1 MKFGLLGG
9 RLGHSFSPRIHAQLA
24 DYEYKLYPMPEDEVK
39 NWIRTCDLNGFNVT
53 IPYKEKVYALC
64 DGLTDRAK
72 KIGCVNTV
80 KKMPDGTI
88 YGDNTDYYGFSYMVK
103 KLGVAIKNR
112 KILIIGSGGT
122 AKTATAVLTDMGAKE
137 IVIVSR
143 KDNTPETLKKHSDT
157 DVLVNA
163 SPVGMYPKNGESPVD
178 LDLFP
183 ACKGIID
190 VIYNPSLTELLI
202 QGQKRGIPC
211 INGLSMLVAQAKMAC
226 EIFTDTNIAEPEIDR
241 ITKEIEKQTKNLILV
256 GMPGCGKTT
265 AGKNLAL
272 ITGKEFID
280 SDEVIKKAENRSP
293 SEIIKAEGEKTFRE
307 IETRVLKEICK
318 ESGKIIA
325 TGGGAVTIPEN
336 HDIMRQN
343 GTVIFLKRPIERL
356 DKSDRPLSIDLP
368 ALYKKRLPLYEKFS
382 DSEVEGRESPT
393 ETAAAI
399 LAAWEE
405 KV

>member
-9 RLGHSFSPRIHAQLA
+9 RLGHSFSPQIHAQLA
-24 DYEYKLYPMPEDEVK
+24 DYEYKLYPMPENEVERWVR
-39 NWIRTCDLNGFNVT
+39 NCDLNGFNVT

-80 KKMPDGTI
+80 KKMPDGKL

-103 KLGVAIKNR
+103 KLGVEIKD
-112 KILIIGSGGT
+112 KKVLVIGSGGT

-157 DVLVNA
+157 DILVNA

-183 ACKGIID
+183 DCKGIID

-226 EIFTDTNIAEPEIDR
+226 EIFIDTNIAESKIDR

-272 ITGKEFID
+272 MTGKEFID

-293 SEIIKAEGEKTFRE
+293 SEIIKAEGEKAFRE
-307 IETRVLKEICK
+307 IETRVLKEVCK
-318 ESGKIIA
+318 GSGKIIA
-325 TGGGAVTIPEN
+325 TGGGSVTIPEN

-368 ALYKKRLPLYEKFS
+368 ALYKKRLPLYEEFS

>member
-9 RLGHSFSPRIHAQLA
+9 RLGHSFSPQIHAQLA
-24 DYEYKLYPMPEDEVK
+24 DYEYKLYPMPEDEVEG
-39 NWIRTCDLNGFNVT
+39 WIKACNLNGFNVT

-64 DGLTDRAK
+64 DVLTDRAK

-80 KKMPDGTI
+80 KKMPDGKI

-103 KLGVAIKNR
+103 KLGVKIRDR

-122 AKTATAVLTDMGAKE
+122 AKTATAVLTDMGAKK
-137 IVIVSR
+137 IVILSR
-143 KDNTPETLKKHSDT
+143 KDNTPENLKKHSDT

-178 LDLFP
+178 LDFFP
-183 ACKGIID
+183 DCKGIID

-211 INGLSMLVAQAKMAC
+211 INGLSMLVAQAKLAC
-226 EIFTDTNIAEPEIDR
+226 EIFTDTNIAESEIDR

-272 ITGKEFID
+272 LTGKEFID
-280 SDEVIKKAENRSP
+280 SDEVIKATEGKCP
-293 SEIIKAEGEKTFRE
+293 SEIIKSEGERVFRE

-343 GTVIFLKRPIERL
+343 GTVIFLKRPIESL
-356 DKSDRPLSIDLP
+356 DKNDRPLSTDLP
-368 ALYKKRLPLYEKFS
+368 ALYKKRLPLYEEFS
-382 DSEVEGRESPT
+382 DAEIEGKESPT

>member
-9 RLGHSFSPRIHAQLA
+9 RLGHSFSPQIHAQLA
-24 DYEYKLYPMPEDEVK
+24 DYEYKLYPMPEDEV
-39 NWIRTCDLNGFNVT
+39 NGWIKACDLNGFNVT

-64 DGLTDRAK
+64 DELTDRAK

-80 KKMPDGTI
+80 KKMPNGKI

-103 KLGVAIKNR
+103 KLGVKIKDR
-112 KILIIGSGGT
+112 KVLIIGSGGT
-122 AKTATAVLTDMGAKE
+122 AKTATAVLTDMGAKK
-137 IVIVSR
+137 IVILSR
-143 KDNTPETLKKHSDT
+143 KDNTPENLKKHSDT
-157 DVLVNA
+157 DILVNA

-178 LDLFP
+178 LEFFSD
-183 ACKGIID
+183 CKGIVD
-190 VIYNPSLTELLI
+190 VIYNPSLTELII

-226 EIFTDTNIAEPEIDR
+226 EIFTDTNISDGEIDR

-272 ITGKEFID
+272 LTGKEFVD
-280 SDEVIKKAENRSP
+280 SDEVIKVTEGKSP
-293 SEIIKAEGEKTFRE
+293 SEIIKSEGERVFRE
-307 IETRVLKEICK
+307 IETRVLKQICK

-336 HDIMRQN
+336 HDIMHQN
-343 GTVIFLKRPIERL
+343 GTVIFLKRPIEIL
-356 DKSDRPLSIDLP
+356 DKSDRPLSTDLP
-368 ALYKKRLPLYEKFS
+368 NLYKKRLPLYEEFS
-382 DSEVEGRESPT
+382 DAEVEGRESPT

-405 KV
+405 TV